1 MPFGSGLNTLS
12 NYDWIDFSRTKWNE
26 CSDASENDCL
36 TPKGFTFMRVRLE
49 EGVYVDFVNLHA
61 DAGVEEGDEEARTS
75 NIQQVSAEPL
85 RIAIRIRG
93 VC

>member
-1 MPFGSGLNTLS
+1 
-12 NYDWIDFSRTKWNE
+12 
-26 CSDASENDCL
+26 
-36 TPKGFTFMRVRLE
+36 MRVRLE